1 MSSKPL
7 SQRRALPATAR
18 LGLRLGLGSFGTAK
32 GGCNTCLPAP
42 PSAYLR
48 SPYLWSAP
56 APLRAQKGH
65 SQPPGAG
72 SRDPCQHVGPK
83 LSTGE
88 RRAGARQVRSAL
100 TPTSGRGTGPRC
112 CTPVSRS
119 QCRANPA
126 PHSRARVLGARRPL
140 SCKRQGENGA
150 PATPLA
156 MPPFP
161 TSWCKET
168 RPGWTHQGQCRQEDC
183 LADLAWARG
192 AASPCKQLKVL
203 NGKRTWVDPSPNK
216 TYKWSTST

>member
-1 MSSKPL
+1 MSPCSTLRLPAVPL
-7 SQRRALPATAR
+7 PVVRTRPAPRTKGALPAAWRR
-18 LGLRLGLGSFGTAK
+18 LPRP
-32 GGCNTCLPAP
+32 LPARGTQ
-42 PSAYLR
+42 AKHWGAAR
-48 SPYLWSAP
+48 RSAP
-56 APLRAQKGH
+56 GALRPDAHFRKRH
-65 SQPPGAG
+65 
-72 SRDPCQHVGPK
+72 
-83 LSTGE
+83 
-88 RRAGARQVRSAL
+88 
-100 TPTSGRGTGPRC
+100 
-112 CTPVSRS
+112 PVSRS